1 MEEKLESEDDD
12 EDDRS
17 DKEWSQIL
25 IAPHIYQKLSKKK
38 QYTMKVSW
46 GWIRPIIIY
55 IHNFRMN
62 KNISLSDAKIKL
74 SSPDIINNKLPS
86 LTARNRSVSN
96 LLNG

>member
-1 MEEKLESEDDD
+1 
-12 EDDRS
+12 
-17 DKEWSQIL
+17 
-25 IAPHIYQKLSKKK
+25 
-38 QYTMKVSW
+38 
-46 GWIRPIIIY
+46 
-55 IHNFRMN
+55 MN